1 MVMDVYLTLDL
12 RECLNLTQIYI
23 ERIFGGIFTSC
34 GGSDAGIVTNKTRRK
49 APEKA
54 SRYI

>member
-1 MVMDVYLTLDL
+1 MDVYLTLDL

-23 ERIFGGIFTSC
+23 ERIFGWIFASC
-34 GGSDAGIVTNKTRRK
+34 GGSDAGIVTDKTWRK
-49 APEKA
+49 APKKT